1 MIAMAMVLAVQL
13 LDVALAMTAGNS
25 LTVHYRVTVLQM
37 VTKRLSQ
44 AQVLFGTVSA
54 MKEAC
59 RTQSLVFRQIKPQ
72 ICI

>member
-44 AQVLFGTVSA
+44 AQVLFGTVST
-54 MKEAC
+54 MKEAS
-59 RTQSLVFRQIKPQ
+59 RIQSLVFRQIKPQ